1 MAFNPKIEEGKKTAK
16 KEYYKLTPGSHTL
29 RILPPA
35 VVYQTHF
42 FKSQSTSVKCLGAEC
57 TVCKNNFDLMNQ
69 YPDNYKS
76 QKGWHPKSK
85 RYFCNVVDR
94 TPVKT
99 CSCGKEYPAN
109 AHVCTCGLQLPEA
122 KPRNKPYVLGYGVTL
137 AIDLD
142 AVDDSVRNNTGSP
155 IGISKYDVNLVV
167 TFDGQDK
174 KVTVIPTQNF
184 EALNLDSPLYDLSDT
199 VITLSPQE
207 MVELLKGTSI
217 KDIFA
222 QRKGNKQ
229 QQGEEAK
236 VSDEEL
242 KHLSETIIEL
252 LD

>member
-1 MAFNPKIEEGKKTAK
+1 
-16 KEYYKLTPGSHTL
+16 
-29 RILPPA
+29 
-35 VVYQTHF
+35 
-42 FKSQSTSVKCLGAEC
+42 
-57 TVCKNNFDLMNQ
+57 
-69 YPDNYKS
+69 
-76 QKGWHPKSK
+76 
-85 RYFCNVVDR
+85 
-94 TPVKT
+94 
-99 CSCGKEYPAN
+99 
-109 AHVCTCGLQLPEA
+109 LPEA